1 MKCIYFPPPTIA
13 TTDKVSADLH
23 AVGVNDFYLHVI
35 CRDHAGLKRHQIHS
49 SNYFETL
56 DVVRDG
62 FIGAA
67 LGFLFGLMGVGL
79 LLYIKPFGVHVVPTF
94 VYAVLVGAATLFGA
108 WEGGLVGIDSEHKK
122 LAKFHD
128 DLVAG
133 KYLIL
138 VYVRKH
144 REQVVLQMMREKH
157 PDAELV
163 AIDSH
168 YVNPFRSV
176 WRGSATPTQGGGST
190 RAKFYSRGASMILA
204 CAVILLVIGTVL
216 FHFLSPWW
224 FTPIASNW
232 TTLGEPVHHT

>member
-1 MKCIYFPPPTIA
+1 MKCIYFLTPTLA
-13 TTDKVSADLH
+13 STHEVSADLH
-23 AVGVNDFYLHVI
+23 SVGVKDFYLHVI
-35 CRDHAGLKRHQIHS
+35 CRDECGLKQHQIHS

-56 DVVRDG
+56 DIARDG

-67 LGFLFGLMGVGL
+67 LGFLVGLVGVGSL
-79 LLYIKPFGVHVVPTF
+79 IYLKPFGAYVVPAF
-94 VYAVLVGAATLFGA
+94 VYAILVGVATLFGA
-108 WEGGLVGIDSEHKK
+108 WEGGLVGIDAEHKK

-144 REQVVLQMMREKH
+144 RELAVRKMMREKH

-168 YVNPFRSV
+168 FVNPFSDV
-176 WRGSATPTQGGGST
+176 KKPSEAPAQ
-190 RAKFYSRGASMILA
+190 RA
-204 CAVILLVIGTVL
+204 
-216 FHFLSPWW
+216 
-224 FTPIASNW
+224 
-232 TTLGEPVHHT
+232 

>member
-1 MKCIYFPPPTIA
+1 
-13 TTDKVSADLH
+13 
-23 AVGVNDFYLHVI
+23 LHVI
-35 CRDHAGLKRHQIHS
+35 CRDHAGLKRQQIHS

-56 DVVRDG
+56 DVIRDG

-67 LGFLFGLMGVGL
+67 LGFLIGLAGVGL
-79 LLYIKPFGVHVVPTF
+79 LIYTKPFGDHVVPSF
-94 VYAVLVGAATLFGA
+94 VYAMLVGAATLFGA

-144 REQVVLQMMREKH
+144 REQAVLQMMREKH

-168 YVNPFRSV
+168 FVNPFSSV
-176 WRGSATPTQGGGST
+176 RRVPATPTPG
-190 RAKFYSRGASMILA
+190 
-204 CAVILLVIGTVL
+204 V
-216 FHFLSPWW
+216 
-224 FTPIASNW
+224 
-232 TTLGEPVHHT
+232 

>member
-1 MKCIYFPPPTIA
+1 MKCIYFLTPTLA
-13 TTDKVSADLH
+13 STHKVSADLH
-23 AVGVNDFYLHVI
+23 SAGVKDFWLHVI
-35 CRDHAGLKRHQIHS
+35 CRDECGLKQQHIHS

-56 DVVRDG
+56 DIIRDG

-67 LGFLFGLMGVGL
+67 LGFLIGLAGVGL
-79 LLYIKPFGVHVVPTF
+79 LMYLKPFGTYVVPAL
-94 VYAVLVGAATLFGA
+94 VYAILVGAATLFGA

-144 REQVVLQMMREKH
+144 RESLVRKMMQEKH

-168 YVNPFRSV
+168 FVNPFSNV
-176 WRGSATPTQGGGST
+176 KKLSGVPVQ
-190 RAKFYSRGASMILA
+190 RA
-204 CAVILLVIGTVL
+204 
-216 FHFLSPWW
+216 
-224 FTPIASNW
+224 
-232 TTLGEPVHHT
+232 

>member
-1 MKCIYFPPPTIA
+1 MKCIYFLTPTIA
-13 TTDKVSADLH
+13 STYQVSADLH
-23 AVGVNDFYLHVI
+23 EVGVKDFYLHVI

-56 DVVRDG
+56 DIVRDG

-67 LGFLFGLMGVGL
+67 LGFLIGLAGVGL
-79 LLYIKPFGVHVVPTF
+79 LVYVKPFGTYAVPAL
-94 VYAVLVGAATLFGA
+94 VYAILVGAATLFGA

-144 REQVVLQMMREKH
+144 RESLVLQMMREKH

-168 YVNPFRSV
+168 YVNPFSTVRRVSP
-176 WRGSATPTQGGGST
+176 APTPG
-190 RAKFYSRGASMILA
+190 
-204 CAVILLVIGTVL
+204 V
-216 FHFLSPWW
+216 
-224 FTPIASNW
+224 
-232 TTLGEPVHHT
+232 

>member
-1 MKCIYFPPPTIA
+1 MKCIYFLTPTIA
-13 TTDKVSADLH
+13 TTDQVSADLH
-23 AVGVNDFYLHVI
+23 AVGVQDFYLHVI
-35 CRDHAGLKRHQIHS
+35 SRDEAGLKRHQIHS

-56 DVVRDG
+56 DILRDG

-67 LGFLFGLMGVGL
+67 LGFLIGLAGVGL
-79 LLYIKPFGVHVVPTF
+79 LLYTAPFDKYVVPTF
-94 VYAVLVGAATLFGA
+94 VYAMLVGVATLFGA

-144 REQVVLQMMREKH
+144 REEAVLKMMRERH

-163 AIDSH
+163 AVDSH
-168 YVNPFRSV
+168 YINPFSTVKRVSQ
-176 WRGSATPTQGGGST
+176 TPPQG
-190 RAKFYSRGASMILA
+190 A
-204 CAVILLVIGTVL
+204 
-216 FHFLSPWW
+216 
-224 FTPIASNW
+224 
-232 TTLGEPVHHT
+232 